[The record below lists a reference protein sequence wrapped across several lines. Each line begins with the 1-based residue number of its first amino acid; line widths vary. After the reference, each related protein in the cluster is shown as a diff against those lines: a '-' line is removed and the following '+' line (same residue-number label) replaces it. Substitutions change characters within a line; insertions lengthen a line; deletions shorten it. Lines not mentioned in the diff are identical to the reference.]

1 MIPRF
6 TTKELAGMGLP
17 GYPGTPQGWDKLVK
31 LKGWEFTEGH
41 GRGRGGVR
49 REYMPPP
56 EILTLIEARQR
67 GELPPLPVKPAPGNL
82 PLRAKAPEMALYRV
96 AGQPSDPH
104 GEIDELVLSCCLSAC
119 NVVHGDEFAKL
130 STAQQFGYAVD
141 FYNLLVRMCYS
152 QGVAIGDM
160 KRLETKGL
168 AEQLG
173 AFVKLGWARKFPP
186 PPNQVSCFF

>member
-1 MIPRF
+1 
-6 TTKELAGMGLP
+6 
-17 GYPGTPQGWDKLVK
+17 
-31 LKGWEFTEGH
+31 
-41 GRGRGGVR
+41 
-49 REYMPPP
+49 
-56 EILTLIEARQR
+56 
-67 GELPPLPVKPAPGNL
+67 
-82 PLRAKAPEMALYRV
+82 MALYRG

-130 STAQQFGYAVD
+130 STAQQLGYTVD
-141 FYNLLVRMCYS
+141 FYNLLVRMCHS

-168 AEQLG
+168 VEQLG

-186 PPNQVSCFF
+186 PPPHPQRDYFF